1 MTTTKQSSVHRVLC
15 GTNKIRVFERLRSVR
30 VFKLLRV
37 RRLTQLCV
45 SGHAANIER
54 FPVSVRTFLV
64 QPNKRVD
71 AAWLESPAGTA
82 SVSCGLVEVD
92 VRQS

>member
-1 MTTTKQSSVHRVLC
+1 M
-15 GTNKIRVFERLRSVR
+15 FERLRSVR

-71 AAWLESPAGTA
+71 AAHAAWLESPAGTA